1 MNRIKFESLHE
12 VGYECPQ
19 CFVLELSPLD
29 VLCASLTGAN
39 AEGISEEDYFES
51 IW

>member
-1 MNRIKFESLHE
+1 MNKIKFDFLHE

-19 CFVLELSPLD
+19 CCVLEVSPREI
-29 VLCASLTGAN
+29 LCASLTGAN
-39 AEGISEEDYFES
+39 AEGISDEEFLES